1 MTKRNWFLL
10 MSVSIFFLLSS
21 CKEDEPEP
29 LKAETQ
35 AVLLAGSKGSS
46 KTWKLS
52 VATYQEA
59 SNPSVDFDLTTCIL
73 DNIYLFTNNDDQ
85 SYRSTEGATRCDAAD
100 PDLLEA
106 GNWTF
111 TLDGKILVVL
121 PDEVNYADGALFSF
135 LTYPS
140 EIINLTETNMK
151 LKMNIVELGSSY
163 SYTLTFVK
171 I

>member
-1 MTKRNWFLL
+1 MKRNWYLL
-10 MSVSIFFLLSS
+10 MSVAILLLVSS
-21 CKEDEPEP
+21 CKEDDPEP

-46 KTWKLS
+46 KSWKLS
-52 VATYQEA
+52 VATYQEG
-59 SNPSVDFDLTTCIL
+59 SDPSVDFDLTTCIL
-73 DNIYLFTNNDDQ
+73 DNIYSFTNNDDQ
-85 SYRSTEGATRCDAAD
+85 SYRATEGASRCDSAD

-111 TLDGKILVVL
+111 TLDGKILVIL
-121 PDEVNYADGALFSF
+121 PDEVNYVGGALFSS
-135 LTYPS
+135 LSYPS
-140 EIINLTETNMK
+140 EILDLTETSMK
-151 LKMNIVELGSSY
+151 LKMNVVELGSSY

>member
-1 MTKRNWFLL
+1 MKGNWYLLISVAILFL
-10 MSVSIFFLLSS
+10 VSS
-21 CKEDEPEP
+21 CKEDDPEP

-35 AVLLAGSKGSS
+35 AVLLAGSKGSTKS
-46 KTWKLS
+46 WKLS
-52 VATYQEA
+52 VATYQEE
-59 SNPSVDFDLTTCIL
+59 SNPSVDFDLTPCIL
-73 DNIYLFTNNDDQ
+73 DNIYIFTNNDDQ
-85 SYRSTEGATRCDAAD
+85 SYRATEGATRCNTTD

-121 PDEVNYADGALFSF
+121 PDELNYSDGALFSF

-140 EIINLTETNMK
+140 EILDLTETSMK
-151 LKMNIVELGSSY
+151 LKMNVIELGSSY

>member
-1 MTKRNWFLL
+1 MIKRNWFLL
-10 MSVSIFFLLSS
+10 MSVSILFLVSS
-21 CKEDEPEP
+21 CKEDAPEP

-46 KTWKLS
+46 KSWKLS
-52 VATYQEA
+52 VATYQES
-59 SNPSVDFDLTTCIL
+59 SNPSVDFDLTPCIL

-85 SYRSTEGATRCDAAD
+85 SYRATEGATRCDAAD

-121 PDEVNYADGALFSF
+121 PDEVNYSDGALFSF

-140 EIINLTETNMK
+140 EILDLTETNMK